1 MAAEVKAVDSV
12 TQPLRRVRS
21 SNNFRNTLFVIYIKM
36 IRSFDGFVWR
46 FIRSLRKV
54 CESAL
59 KDRHF
64 RSFKIVLAR

>member
-46 FIRSLRKV
+46 FIQAKRYWMRM
-54 CESAL
+54 
-59 KDRHF
+59 
-64 RSFKIVLAR
+64 